1 MSFGRPEMSKT
12 DNVALTILIILILI
26 FLLPLGWVMVAFPA
40 EPYRIV
46 VGDPISEAAQ
56 NAGLTIINATNVT
69 WNFPGALGGKIY
81 VLKDKSGNML
91 TLQTQLF
98 ASTESRDAAIQAH
111 SAQSVGKGKPIGTIV
126 IIGQEVVYIPPD
138 QGGILA
144 DLGPEL
150 LKKQAGR

>member
-1 MSFGRPEMSKT
+1 MSKT

-26 FLLPLGWVMVAFPA
+26 FLVPMGWVMVAFPA

-46 VGDPISEAAQ
+46 MGEPIAEAAQ
-56 NAGLTIINATNVT
+56 NAGLTIVSSTNVT

-98 ASTESRDAAIQAH
+98 NSPESRDAAIQVH
-111 SAQSVGKGKPIGTIV
+111 SAQTVGKGKPIGTIV
-126 IIGQEVVYIPPD
+126 TIGEEIVYIPPD
-138 QGGILA
+138 QGGILVN
-144 DLGPEL
+144 LGPEL
-150 LKKQAGR
+150 LKKKAGR